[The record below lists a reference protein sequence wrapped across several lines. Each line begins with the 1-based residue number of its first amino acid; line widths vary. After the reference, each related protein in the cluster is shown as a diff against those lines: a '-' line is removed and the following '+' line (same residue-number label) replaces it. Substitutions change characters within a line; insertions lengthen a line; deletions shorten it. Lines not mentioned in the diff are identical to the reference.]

1 MSRYQHKK
9 GQIKDNA
16 IEALLHDPLF
26 RQRVEKNKKGKGSYL
41 RKGKHGNRGNWEAS
55 GKKVNHFFTTGLLL
69 IKNGYFVLSADRG
82 FRPITLPL
90 LRRRWRSCRLFC
102 FFTVESVDKL
112 NGNKDSKGHNHK
124 IKYVLDKHA
133 VMHDDRRNIS
143 LRFA

>member
-41 RKGKHGNRGNWEAS
+41 RKGKQGNRGNWEAS
-55 GKKVNHFFTTGLLL
+55 GKKVSNFFTTGLLL

-90 LRRRWRSCRLFC
+90 
-102 FFTVESVDKL
+102 
-112 NGNKDSKGHNHK
+112 
-124 IKYVLDKHA
+124 
-133 VMHDDRRNIS
+133 
-143 LRFA
+143 

>member
-26 RQRVEKNKKGKGSYL
+26 RQRVEKNKIGKGSYL

-55 GKKVNHFFTTGLLL
+55 GKKVNNFFTTGLLL

-90 LRRRWRSCRLFC
+90 
-102 FFTVESVDKL
+102 
-112 NGNKDSKGHNHK
+112 
-124 IKYVLDKHA
+124 
-133 VMHDDRRNIS
+133 
-143 LRFA
+143 